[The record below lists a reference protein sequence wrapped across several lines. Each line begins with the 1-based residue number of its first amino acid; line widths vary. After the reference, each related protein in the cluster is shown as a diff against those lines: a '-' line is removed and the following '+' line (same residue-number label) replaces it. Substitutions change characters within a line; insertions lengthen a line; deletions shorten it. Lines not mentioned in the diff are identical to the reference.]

1 MSNEAGKMTWMD
13 IVTESLSRKDNGV
26 NFVKLTFERLP
37 EAPERIEFET
47 EEEFQKVF
55 GLWNRYSEQLIRQA
69 KHVDVQMAEYDAAEI
84 AKSDSD

>member
-1 MSNEAGKMTWMD
+1 MRNEAGKMTWMD
-13 IVTESLSRKDNGV
+13 IVTEGLSRKDNGV

-37 EAPERIEFET
+37 EAPERVEFET

-69 KHVDVQMAEYDAAEI
+69 KRVDVQMAEYDAAEI
-84 AKSDSD
+84 AKL